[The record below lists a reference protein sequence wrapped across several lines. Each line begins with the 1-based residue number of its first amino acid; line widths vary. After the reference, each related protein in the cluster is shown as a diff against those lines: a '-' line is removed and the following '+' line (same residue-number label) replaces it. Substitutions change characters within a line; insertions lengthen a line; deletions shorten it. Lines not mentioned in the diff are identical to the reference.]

1 MPSDHE
7 LNRLLDEALHSYA
20 AEPDAHLENRILATV
35 REEARQATNYG
46 GARWRRWGLAGVAC
60 AILIGIAVYLG
71 HPRRHLG
78 EFVHI
83 PQQTRPSSQPSN
95 QAQTSDIASA
105 TSARPSN
112 RLLPQLHQPPR
123 KEKALTRAP
132 AQPPKLDVFPTP
144 DPPTAEERA
153 LVAYSKNPTGNQQ
166 QKPSVVHAEDL
177 EVEPIRIAE
186 IHVEPLPPVI
196 EGEHH

>member
-35 REEARQATNYG
+35 REEARQTTNNG
-46 GARWRRWGLAGVAC
+46 WARWLRWGLAAVAC
-60 AILIGIAVYLG
+60 AILIGVAVYFG
-71 HPRRHLG
+71 QPWRHPVKFAH
-78 EFVHI
+78 V
-83 PQQTRPSSQPSN
+83 PQQTRPNSQPSD

-105 TSARPSN
+105 TPARPYK
-112 RLLPQLHQPPR
+112 RLLHQPPR
-123 KEKALTRAP
+123 KEEALTKAP

-153 LVAYSKNPTGNQQ
+153 LVAYSQNPTGNQQ

-196 EGEHH
+196 EGEHP